1 MQLNKKTFVIFPGRF
16 HPWHNGHKSVY
27 NYLSTKFGG
36 NDVYVTTTGVIEL
49 PKSPFSFDEKREMMM
64 ATGIPANKIL
74 NVKNNYNLQSVS
86 NQIPINI
93 ERDSI
98 IFAVSQKD
106 MAEDPRF
113 KSFVKKDGSPS
124 YLQPMPKNES
134 KLEPAIKHGY
144 LITVPTTDFTVLG
157 LPARSAS
164 QLRSQYSTLNTEQQI
179 AFIMDLFG
187 SYNPKIHRILNNK
200 LGNTSGKLT
209 EKQKKLLKKLIVG
222 MLREDLSNNDF
233 NNSKTHYIGIKPNVV
248 KSIYNIL
255 KPMNEVKRQK
265 LKDIIKRI
273 IKEEDGFMNALIG
286 PESDF
291 KNTLNKINSRAGILA
306 KAAQK
311 AAQDA
316 KADVGDT
323 NK

>member
-1 MQLNKKTFVIFPGRF
+1 MQMGKKVFVIYPGRF
-16 HPWHNGHKSVY
+16 HPFHTGHKGVY

-36 NDVYVTTTGVIEL
+36 NDVYITTTGIVEL
-49 PKSPFSFDEKREMMM
+49 PKSPFSFDEKKEMMM
-64 ATGIPANKIL
+64 ATGIPSNKIL

-86 NQIPINI
+86 SQIPINV

-106 MAEDPRF
+106 MDEDPRF
-113 KSFVKKDGSPS
+113 KNFVKKDGSPS

-164 QLRSQYSTLNTEQQI
+164 QLRSQYTTLNPEQQKS
-179 AFIMDLFG
+179 FIVDLFG
-187 SYNPKIHRILNNK
+187 SYNPKIHKILNNK

-222 MLREDLSNNDF
+222 
-233 NNSKTHYIGIKPNVV
+233 
-248 KSIYNIL
+248 IL
-255 KPMNEVKRQK
+255 K
-265 LKDIIKRI
+265 
-273 IKEEDGFMNALIG
+273 EDEA
-286 PESDF
+286 
-291 KNTLNKINSRAGILA
+291 KINSA
-306 KAAQK
+306 KEKRNAAEKDLRNAELDGAEEDLKK
-311 AAQDA
+311 ANDNLSSATTPEEKDA
-316 KADVGDT
+316 AEANVKIKKASVDSKKVAVQST
-323 NK
+323 PS

>member
-1 MQLNKKTFVIFPGRF
+1 MGKKVFVIYPGRF
-16 HPWHNGHKSVY
+16 HPFHTGHKGVY

-36 NDVYVTTTGVIEL
+36 NDVYITTTGVVEL
-49 PKSPFSFDEKREMMM
+49 PKSPFSFDEKKEMMM
-64 ATGIPANKIL
+64 ATGIPSNKIL

-86 NQIPINI
+86 SQIPINV

-113 KSFVKKDGSPS
+113 KNFVKKDGSPS

-164 QLRSQYSTLNTEQQI
+164 QLRSQYTTLNPEQQK
-179 AFIMDLFG
+179 AFIVDLFG
-187 SYNPKIHRILNNK
+187 SYNPKIHKILNNK

-222 MLREDLSNNDF
+222 
-233 NNSKTHYIGIKPNVV
+233 
-248 KSIYNIL
+248 IL
-255 KPMNEVKRQK
+255 K
-265 LKDIIKRI
+265 
-273 IKEEDGFMNALIG
+273 EDEA
-286 PESDF
+286 
-291 KNTLNKINSRAGILA
+291 KINSAKEKRNAAEKDLRNAELDGAEEDLKKA
-306 KAAQK
+306 NDNLSSATTPEEKAAAEANVKIKK
-311 AAQDA
+311 ASVDSKKVAVQS
-316 KADVGDT
+316 T
-323 NK
+323 PS

>member
-1 MQLNKKTFVIFPGRF
+1 MQMGKKVFVIYPGRF
-16 HPWHNGHKSVY
+16 HPFHAGHKGVY

-36 NDVYVTTTGVIEL
+36 NDVYITTTGVVEL
-49 PKSPFSFDEKREMMM
+49 PKSPFSFDEKKEMMM
-64 ATGIPANKIL
+64 ATGIPPNKIL

-86 NQIPINI
+86 SQIPINV

-113 KSFVKKDGSPS
+113 KNFVKKDGSPS

-164 QLRSQYSTLNTEQQI
+164 QLRSQYTTLNPEQQK
-179 AFIMDLFG
+179 AFIVDLFG
-187 SYNPKIHRILNNK
+187 SYNPKIHKILNNK

-222 MLREDLSNNDF
+222 
-233 NNSKTHYIGIKPNVV
+233 
-248 KSIYNIL
+248 IL
-255 KPMNEVKRQK
+255 K
-265 LKDIIKRI
+265 
-273 IKEEDGFMNALIG
+273 EDEA
-286 PESDF
+286 
-291 KNTLNKINSRAGILA
+291 KINSA
-306 KAAQK
+306 KEKRNAAEKDLRNAELDGAEEDLKK
-311 AAQDA
+311 ANDNLSSATTPEEKDA
-316 KADVGDT
+316 AEANVKIKKASVDSKKVAVQST
-323 NK
+323 PS

>member
-1 MQLNKKTFVIFPGRF
+1 MQMGKKVFVIYPGRF
-16 HPWHNGHKSVY
+16 HPFHTGHKGVY

-36 NDVYVTTTGVIEL
+36 NDVYITTTGVVEL
-49 PKSPFSFDEKREMMM
+49 PKSPFSFDEKKEMMM
-64 ATGIPANKIL
+64 ATGIPSNKIL

-86 NQIPINI
+86 SQIPINV

-113 KSFVKKDGSPS
+113 KNFVKKDGSPS

-164 QLRSQYSTLNTEQQI
+164 QLRSQYTTLNPEQQK
-179 AFIMDLFG
+179 AFIVDLFG
-187 SYNPKIHRILNNK
+187 SYNPKIHKILNNK

-222 MLREDLSNNDF
+222 
-233 NNSKTHYIGIKPNVV
+233 
-248 KSIYNIL
+248 IL
-255 KPMNEVKRQK
+255 K
-265 LKDIIKRI
+265 
-273 IKEEDGFMNALIG
+273 EDEA
-286 PESDF
+286 
-291 KNTLNKINSRAGILA
+291 KINSA
-306 KAAQK
+306 KEKRNAAEKDLRNAELDGAEEDLKK
-311 AAQDA
+311 ANDNLSSATTPEEKDA
-316 KADVGDT
+316 AEANVKIKKASVDSKKVAVQST
-323 NK
+323 PS

>member
-1 MQLNKKTFVIFPGRF
+1 MGKKVFIIYPGRF
-16 HPWHNGHKSVY
+16 HPFHAGHKGVY

-36 NDVYVTTTGVIEL
+36 NDVYITTTGVVEL
-49 PKSPFSFDEKREMMM
+49 PKSPFTFDEKKEMMV

-86 NQIPINI
+86 SQIPINV

-106 MAEDPRF
+106 MSEDPRF
-113 KSFVKKDGSPS
+113 KNFVKKDGSPS

-164 QLRSQYSTLNTEQQI
+164 QLRSQYSILKPEQQK
-179 AFIMDLFG
+179 AFIVDLFG
-187 SYNPKIHRILNNK
+187 SYNPKIHAILNNK
-200 LGNTSGKLT
+200 LGNTTGKLT

-222 MLREDLSNNDF
+222 VLKEDEAKINAAKEKRNAAEEELRKAELDGAEEDLKKAND
-233 NNSKTHYIGIKPNVV
+233 NLSSATTP
-248 KSIYNIL
+248 
-255 KPMNEVKRQK
+255 
-265 LKDIIKRI
+265 
-273 IKEEDGFMNALIG
+273 EE
-286 PESDF
+286 
-291 KNTLNKINSRAGILA
+291 
-306 KAAQK
+306 KAAAAANVKIKK
-311 AAQDA
+311 ASVDSKKIAVQSTP
-316 KADVGDT
+316 G
-323 NK
+323 

>member
-1 MQLNKKTFVIFPGRF
+1 MQMGKKVFVIYPGRF
-16 HPWHNGHKSVY
+16 HPFHAGHKGVY

-36 NDVYVTTTGVIEL
+36 NDVYITTTGVVEL
-49 PKSPFSFDEKREMMM
+49 PKSPFSFDEKKEMMM
-64 ATGIPANKIL
+64 ATGIPSNKIL

-86 NQIPINI
+86 SQIPINV

-113 KSFVKKDGSPS
+113 KNFVKKDGSPS

-164 QLRSQYSTLNTEQQI
+164 QLRSQYSTLKPEQQK
-179 AFIMDLFG
+179 AFIVDLFG
-187 SYNPKIHRILNNK
+187 SYNPKIHKILNNK

-222 MLREDLSNNDF
+222 
-233 NNSKTHYIGIKPNVV
+233 
-248 KSIYNIL
+248 IL
-255 KPMNEVKRQK
+255 K
-265 LKDIIKRI
+265 
-273 IKEEDGFMNALIG
+273 EDEA
-286 PESDF
+286 
-291 KNTLNKINSRAGILA
+291 KINSA
-306 KAAQK
+306 KEKRNAAEKDLRNAELDGAEEDLKK
-311 AAQDA
+311 ANDNLSSATTPEEKDA
-316 KADVGDT
+316 AEANVKIKKALVDSKKVAVQST
-323 NK
+323 PS

>member
-1 MQLNKKTFVIFPGRF
+1 MGKKVFVIYPGRF
-16 HPWHNGHKSVY
+16 HPFHTGHKSVY

-36 NDVYVTTTGVIEL
+36 NDVYITTTGVVEL
-49 PKSPFSFDEKREMMM
+49 PKSPFSFDEKKEMMM

-157 LPARSAS
+157 SPARSAS
-164 QLRSQYSTLNTEQQI
+164 QLRSQYSTLTPEQQKL
-179 AFIMDLFG
+179 FIMDLFG
-187 SYNPKIHRILNNK
+187 SYNSKIHNILNNK

-222 MLREDLSNNDF
+222 ILKEDEA
-233 NNSKTHYIGIKPNVV
+233 KV
-248 KSIYNIL
+248 KSATHKANL
-255 KPMNEVKRQK
+255 ALVVQRQAELDDAEEKLDVANEKY
-265 LKDIIKRI
+265 DAATTP
-273 IKEEDGFMNALIG
+273 EE
-286 PESDF
+286 
-291 KNTLNKINSRAGILA
+291 
-306 KAAQK
+306 KAAADISLK
-311 AAQDA
+311 NAKKLVDSKKSMYDAAKHQA
-316 KADVGDT
+316 ST
-323 NK
+323 

>member
-1 MQLNKKTFVIFPGRF
+1 MQMGKKIFVLYPGRF
-16 HPWHNGHKSVY
+16 HPFHTGHKSVY

-49 PKSPFSFDEKREMMM
+49 PKSPFSFDEKKEMMM

-164 QLRSQYSTLNTEQQI
+164 QLRSQYSTLNAEQQK

-187 SYNPKIHRILNNK
+187 SYNSKIHRILNNK
-200 LGNTSGKLT
+200 LGNTIGKLT

-222 MLREDLSNNDF
+222 ILREDEA
-233 NNSKTHYIGIKPNVV
+233 KV
-248 KSIYNIL
+248 
-255 KPMNEVKRQK
+255 
-265 LKDIIKRI
+265 
-273 IKEEDGFMNALIG
+273 
-286 PESDF
+286 
-291 KNTLNKINSRAGILA
+291 
-306 KAAQK
+306 KAATHK
-311 AAQDA
+311 ANLALVVQRQAELDDAGEKYTAAKEKYDAATTPEEKSAADLSLKNAKKTVDA
-316 KADVGDT
+316 KKSMYDAAKHQSRT
-323 NK
+323 

>member
-1 MQLNKKTFVIFPGRF
+1 MGKKVFVIYPGRF
-16 HPWHNGHKSVY
+16 HPFHTGHKGVY

-36 NDVYVTTTGVIEL
+36 NDVYITTTGVVEL
-49 PKSPFSFDEKREMMM
+49 PKSPFSFDEKKEMMM
-64 ATGIPANKIL
+64 ATGIPSNKIL

-86 NQIPINI
+86 SQIPINV

-113 KSFVKKDGSPS
+113 KNFVKKDGSPS

-164 QLRSQYSTLNTEQQI
+164 QLRSQYSTLKPEQQK
-179 AFIMDLFG
+179 AFIVDLFG
-187 SYNPKIHRILNNK
+187 SYNPKIHKILNNK

-222 MLREDLSNNDF
+222 
-233 NNSKTHYIGIKPNVV
+233 
-248 KSIYNIL
+248 IL
-255 KPMNEVKRQK
+255 K
-265 LKDIIKRI
+265 
-273 IKEEDGFMNALIG
+273 EDEA
-286 PESDF
+286 
-291 KNTLNKINSRAGILA
+291 KINSA
-306 KAAQK
+306 KEKRNAAEKDLRNAELDGAEEDLKK
-311 AAQDA
+311 ANDNLSSATTPEEKDA
-316 KADVGDT
+316 AEANVKIKKASVDSKKVAVQST
-323 NK
+323 PS

>member
-1 MQLNKKTFVIFPGRF
+1 MGKKVFVIYPGRF
-16 HPWHNGHKSVY
+16 HPFHTGHKGVY

-36 NDVYVTTTGVIEL
+36 NDVYITTTGVVEL
-49 PKSPFSFDEKREMMM
+49 PKSPFSFDEKKEMMM
-64 ATGIPANKIL
+64 ATGIPSNKIL

-86 NQIPINI
+86 SQIPINV

-113 KSFVKKDGSPS
+113 KNFVKKDGSPS

-164 QLRSQYSTLNTEQQI
+164 QLRSQYSTLKPEQQK
-179 AFIMDLFG
+179 AFIVDLFG
-187 SYNPKIHRILNNK
+187 SYNPKIHKILNNK

-222 MLREDLSNNDF
+222 
-233 NNSKTHYIGIKPNVV
+233 
-248 KSIYNIL
+248 IL
-255 KPMNEVKRQK
+255 K
-265 LKDIIKRI
+265 
-273 IKEEDGFMNALIG
+273 ED
-286 PESDF
+286 ED
-291 KNTLNKINSRAGILA
+291 KINSA
-306 KAAQK
+306 KEKRNAAEQDLRQAELEGAEQDLKK
-311 AAQDA
+311 ANDNLSSATTPEEKDAAEANVKIKKALVDSKKIALQSKQD
-316 KADVGDT
+316 
-323 NK
+323 

>member
-1 MQLNKKTFVIFPGRF
+1 MGKKVFVIYPGRF
-16 HPWHNGHKSVY
+16 HPFHTGHKGVY

-36 NDVYVTTTGVIEL
+36 NDVYITTTGVVEL
-49 PKSPFSFDEKREMMM
+49 PKSPFSFDEKKEMMM
-64 ATGIPANKIL
+64 ATGIPSNKIL

-86 NQIPINI
+86 SQIPINV

-113 KSFVKKDGSPS
+113 KNFVKKDGSPS

-164 QLRSQYSTLNTEQQI
+164 QLRSQYSTLKPEQQK
-179 AFIMDLFG
+179 AFIVDLFG
-187 SYNPKIHRILNNK
+187 SYNPKIHKILNNK

-209 EKQKKLLKKLIVG
+209 EKQKKILKKLIVG
-222 MLREDLSNNDF
+222 
-233 NNSKTHYIGIKPNVV
+233 
-248 KSIYNIL
+248 IL
-255 KPMNEVKRQK
+255 K
-265 LKDIIKRI
+265 
-273 IKEEDGFMNALIG
+273 EDEA
-286 PESDF
+286 
-291 KNTLNKINSRAGILA
+291 KINSAKEKRNAAEKDLRNAELDGAEEDLKKA
-306 KAAQK
+306 NDNLSSATTPEEKAAAEANVKIKK
-311 AAQDA
+311 ASVDSKKVAVQS
-316 KADVGDT
+316 T
-323 NK
+323 PS

>member
-1 MQLNKKTFVIFPGRF
+1 MQMGKKVFVIYPGRF
-16 HPWHNGHKSVY
+16 HPFHAGHKGVY

-36 NDVYVTTTGVIEL
+36 NDVYITTTGVVEL
-49 PKSPFSFDEKREMMM
+49 PKSPFSFDEKKEMMM
-64 ATGIPANKIL
+64 ATGIPSNKIL

-86 NQIPINI
+86 SQIPINV

-113 KSFVKKDGSPS
+113 KNFVKKDGSPS

-164 QLRSQYSTLNTEQQI
+164 QLRSQYTTLNPEQQKS
-179 AFIMDLFG
+179 FIVDLFG
-187 SYNPKIHRILNNK
+187 SYNPKIHKILNNK

-222 MLREDLSNNDF
+222 
-233 NNSKTHYIGIKPNVV
+233 
-248 KSIYNIL
+248 IL
-255 KPMNEVKRQK
+255 K
-265 LKDIIKRI
+265 
-273 IKEEDGFMNALIG
+273 EDEA
-286 PESDF
+286 
-291 KNTLNKINSRAGILA
+291 KINSA
-306 KAAQK
+306 KEKRNAAEKDLRNAELDGAEEDLKK
-311 AAQDA
+311 ANDNLSSATTPEEKDA
-316 KADVGDT
+316 AEANVKIKKASVDSKKVAVQST
-323 NK
+323 PS

>member
-1 MQLNKKTFVIFPGRF
+1 MQMGKKVFVIYPGRF
-16 HPWHNGHKSVY
+16 HPFHAGHKGVY

-36 NDVYVTTTGVIEL
+36 NDVYITTTGVVEL
-49 PKSPFSFDEKREMMM
+49 PKSPFSFDEKKEMMM
-64 ATGIPANKIL
+64 ATGIPPNKIL

-86 NQIPINI
+86 SQIPINV

-113 KSFVKKDGSPS
+113 KNFVKKDGSPS

-164 QLRSQYSTLNTEQQI
+164 QLRSQYSTLKPEQQK
-179 AFIMDLFG
+179 AFIVDLFG
-187 SYNPKIHRILNNK
+187 SYNPKIHKILNNK

-222 MLREDLSNNDF
+222 
-233 NNSKTHYIGIKPNVV
+233 
-248 KSIYNIL
+248 IL
-255 KPMNEVKRQK
+255 K
-265 LKDIIKRI
+265 
-273 IKEEDGFMNALIG
+273 EDEA
-286 PESDF
+286 
-291 KNTLNKINSRAGILA
+291 KINSA
-306 KAAQK
+306 KEKRNAAEKDLRNAELDGAEEDLKK
-311 AAQDA
+311 ANDNLSSATTPEEKDA
-316 KADVGDT
+316 AEANVKIKKASVDSKKVAVQST
-323 NK
+323 PS

>member
-1 MQLNKKTFVIFPGRF
+1 MGKKVFVIYPGRF
-16 HPWHNGHKSVY
+16 HPFHTGHKSVY

-36 NDVYVTTTGVIEL
+36 NDVYITTTGVVKL
-49 PKSPFSFDEKREMMM
+49 PKSPFSFDEKKEMMM

-157 LPARSAS
+157 SPARSAS
-164 QLRSQYSTLNTEQQI
+164 QLRSQYSTLTPEQQKL
-179 AFIMDLFG
+179 FIMDLFG
-187 SYNPKIHRILNNK
+187 SYNSKIHNILNNK

-209 EKQKKLLKKLIVG
+209 EKQKKILKKLIVG
-222 MLREDLSNNDF
+222 
-233 NNSKTHYIGIKPNVV
+233 
-248 KSIYNIL
+248 IL
-255 KPMNEVKRQK
+255 KEDEAKVQSATHKANLALVVQRQAELDDAEEKYDVANEKY
-265 LKDIIKRI
+265 DAATTP
-273 IKEEDGFMNALIG
+273 EE
-286 PESDF
+286 
-291 KNTLNKINSRAGILA
+291 
-306 KAAQK
+306 KAAADISLK
-311 AAQDA
+311 NAKKLVDSKKSMYDAAKHQLR
-316 KADVGDT
+316 T
-323 NK
+323 

>member
-1 MQLNKKTFVIFPGRF
+1 MGKKVFVIYPGRF
-16 HPWHNGHKSVY
+16 HPFHTGHKGVY

-36 NDVYVTTTGVIEL
+36 NDVYITTTGVVEL
-49 PKSPFSFDEKREMMM
+49 PKSPFTFDEKKEMMM
-64 ATGIPANKIL
+64 ATGIPPNKIL

-86 NQIPINI
+86 SQIPINV

-113 KSFVKKDGSPS
+113 KNFVKKDGSPS

-164 QLRSQYSTLNTEQQI
+164 QLRSQYSILKPEQQK
-179 AFIMDLFG
+179 AFIVDLFG
-187 SYNPKIHRILNNK
+187 SYNPKIHAILNNK

-222 MLREDLSNNDF
+222 ILKEDEAKINAAKEKRNAAEEELRKAELDGAEEDLKKAND
-233 NNSKTHYIGIKPNVV
+233 NLSSATTP
-248 KSIYNIL
+248 
-255 KPMNEVKRQK
+255 
-265 LKDIIKRI
+265 
-273 IKEEDGFMNALIG
+273 EE
-286 PESDF
+286 
-291 KNTLNKINSRAGILA
+291 
-306 KAAQK
+306 KAAAAANVKIKK
-311 AAQDA
+311 ASVDSKKIAVQSTP
-316 KADVGDT
+316 G
-323 NK
+323 

>member
-1 MQLNKKTFVIFPGRF
+1 
-16 HPWHNGHKSVY
+16 
-27 NYLSTKFGG
+27 
-36 NDVYVTTTGVIEL
+36 
-49 PKSPFSFDEKREMMM
+49 M
-64 ATGIPANKIL
+64 ATGIPPNKIL

-86 NQIPINI
+86 SQIPINV

-113 KSFVKKDGSPS
+113 KNFVKKDGSPS

-164 QLRSQYSTLNTEQQI
+164 QLRSQYSTLKPEQQK
-179 AFIMDLFG
+179 AFIVDLFG
-187 SYNPKIHRILNNK
+187 SYNPKIHKILNNK

-222 MLREDLSNNDF
+222 
-233 NNSKTHYIGIKPNVV
+233 
-248 KSIYNIL
+248 IL
-255 KPMNEVKRQK
+255 K
-265 LKDIIKRI
+265 
-273 IKEEDGFMNALIG
+273 ED
-286 PESDF
+286 ED
-291 KNTLNKINSRAGILA
+291 KINSA
-306 KAAQK
+306 KEKRNAAEQYLRQTELEGAEEDLKK
-311 AAQDA
+311 ANDNLSSATTPEEKDAAEANVKIKKALVDSKKIALQSKQD
-316 KADVGDT
+316 
-323 NK
+323 

>member
-1 MQLNKKTFVIFPGRF
+1 MGKKVFVIYPGRF
-16 HPWHNGHKSVY
+16 HPFHAGHKGVY

-36 NDVYVTTTGVIEL
+36 NDVYITTTGVVEL
-49 PKSPFSFDEKREMMM
+49 PKSPFTFDEKKEMMV

-86 NQIPINI
+86 SQIPINV

-106 MAEDPRF
+106 MSEDPRF
-113 KSFVKKDGSPS
+113 KNFVKKDGSPS

-134 KLEPAIKHGY
+134 KLVPAIKHGY

-164 QLRSQYSTLNTEQQI
+164 QLRSQYSILKPEQQK
-179 AFIMDLFG
+179 AFIVDLFG
-187 SYNPKIHRILNNK
+187 SYNPKIHAILNNK

-222 MLREDLSNNDF
+222 VLKEDEAKINAAKEKRNAAEEELRKAELDGAEEDLKKAND
-233 NNSKTHYIGIKPNVV
+233 NLSSATTPEEKDAAEANVKIKKASVDSKKIALQSKP
-248 KSIYNIL
+248 
-255 KPMNEVKRQK
+255 
-265 LKDIIKRI
+265 D
-273 IKEEDGFMNALIG
+273 
-286 PESDF
+286 
-291 KNTLNKINSRAGILA
+291 
-306 KAAQK
+306 
-311 AAQDA
+311 
-316 KADVGDT
+316 
-323 NK
+323 

>member
-1 MQLNKKTFVIFPGRF
+1 MGKKVFVIYPGRF
-16 HPWHNGHKSVY
+16 HPFHAGHKGVY

-36 NDVYVTTTGVIEL
+36 NDVYITTTGVVEL
-49 PKSPFSFDEKREMMM
+49 PKSPFSFDEKKEMMM
-64 ATGIPANKIL
+64 ATGIPPNKIL

-86 NQIPINI
+86 SQIPINV

-113 KSFVKKDGSPS
+113 KNFVKKDGSPS

-164 QLRSQYSTLNTEQQI
+164 QLRSQYTTLNPEQQKS
-179 AFIMDLFG
+179 FIVDLFG
-187 SYNPKIHRILNNK
+187 SYNPKIHKILNNK

-222 MLREDLSNNDF
+222 
-233 NNSKTHYIGIKPNVV
+233 
-248 KSIYNIL
+248 IL
-255 KPMNEVKRQK
+255 K
-265 LKDIIKRI
+265 
-273 IKEEDGFMNALIG
+273 EDEA
-286 PESDF
+286 
-291 KNTLNKINSRAGILA
+291 KINSA
-306 KAAQK
+306 KEKRNAAEKDLRNAELDGAEEDLKK
-311 AAQDA
+311 ANDNLSSATTPEEKDA
-316 KADVGDT
+316 AEANVKIKKASVDSKKVAVQST
-323 NK
+323 PS

>member
-1 MQLNKKTFVIFPGRF
+1 MGKKVFVIYPGRF
-16 HPWHNGHKSVY
+16 HPFHTGHKGVY

-36 NDVYVTTTGVIEL
+36 NDVYITTTGVVEL
-49 PKSPFSFDEKREMMM
+49 PKSPFSFDEKKEMMM
-64 ATGIPANKIL
+64 ATGIPSNKIL

-86 NQIPINI
+86 SQIPINV

-113 KSFVKKDGSPS
+113 KNFVKKDGSPS
-124 YLQPMPKNES
+124 YLQPIPKNES

-164 QLRSQYSTLNTEQQI
+164 QLRSQYSTLKPEQQK
-179 AFIMDLFG
+179 AFIVDLFG
-187 SYNPKIHRILNNK
+187 SYNPKIHKILNNK

-222 MLREDLSNNDF
+222 
-233 NNSKTHYIGIKPNVV
+233 
-248 KSIYNIL
+248 IL
-255 KPMNEVKRQK
+255 K
-265 LKDIIKRI
+265 
-273 IKEEDGFMNALIG
+273 ED
-286 PESDF
+286 ED
-291 KNTLNKINSRAGILA
+291 KINSA
-306 KAAQK
+306 KEKRNAAEEDLRQAELEGAEEDLKK
-311 AAQDA
+311 ANDNLSSATTPEEKDAAEANVKIKKALVDSKKIALQLKQD
-316 KADVGDT
+316 
-323 NK
+323 

>member
-1 MQLNKKTFVIFPGRF
+1 MQMGKKVFVIYPGRF
-16 HPWHNGHKSVY
+16 HPFHAGHKGVY

-36 NDVYVTTTGVIEL
+36 NDVYITTTGVVEL
-49 PKSPFSFDEKREMMM
+49 PKSPFSFDEKKEMMM
-64 ATGIPANKIL
+64 ATGIPSNKIL

-86 NQIPINI
+86 SQIPINV

-113 KSFVKKDGSPS
+113 KNFVKKDGSPS

-164 QLRSQYSTLNTEQQI
+164 QLRSQYTTLNPEQQK
-179 AFIMDLFG
+179 AFIVDLFG
-187 SYNPKIHRILNNK
+187 SYNPKIHKILNNK

-222 MLREDLSNNDF
+222 
-233 NNSKTHYIGIKPNVV
+233 
-248 KSIYNIL
+248 IL
-255 KPMNEVKRQK
+255 K
-265 LKDIIKRI
+265 
-273 IKEEDGFMNALIG
+273 EDEA
-286 PESDF
+286 
-291 KNTLNKINSRAGILA
+291 KINSAKEKRNAAEKDLRNAELRGAEEDLKKA
-306 KAAQK
+306 NDNLSSATTPEEKAAAEANVKIKK
-311 AAQDA
+311 ASVDSKKVAVQS
-316 KADVGDT
+316 T
-323 NK
+323 PS

>member
-1 MQLNKKTFVIFPGRF
+1 MGKKVFVIYPGRF

-36 NDVYVTTTGVIEL
+36 NDVYITTTGVVEL
-49 PKSPFSFDEKREMMM
+49 PKSPFSFDEKKEMMM

-106 MAEDPRF
+106 MTEDPRF

-157 LPARSAS
+157 SPARSAS
-164 QLRSQYSTLNTEQQI
+164 QLRSQYSTLTPEQQKL
-179 AFIMDLFG
+179 FIMDLFG
-187 SYNPKIHRILNNK
+187 SYNSKIHNILNNK

-209 EKQKKLLKKLIVG
+209 EKQKKILKKLIVG
-222 MLREDLSNNDF
+222 ILKEDEAKIKSARQKWNAAGLVLRNLELAGAEEELQKANDALKAA
-233 NNSKTHYIGIKPNVV
+233 STPEEKDKAEVDV
-248 KSIYNIL
+248 KS
-255 KPMNEVKRQK
+255 K
-265 LKDIIKRI
+265 KDSVDSK
-273 IKEEDGFMNALIG
+273 
-286 PESDF
+286 
-291 KNTLNKINSRAGILA
+291 
-306 KAAQK
+306 KAAQQS
-311 AAQDA
+311 AQHQLRN
-316 KADVGDT
+316 V
-323 NK
+323 N

>member
-1 MQLNKKTFVIFPGRF
+1 MELGKKTFVIYPGRF
-16 HPWHNGHKSVY
+16 HPFHAGHRGVY
-27 NYLSTKFGG
+27 NYLSSKYGG
-36 NDVYVTTTGVIEL
+36 NDVYITTTGVVEL
-49 PKSPFSFDEKREMMM
+49 PKSPFSFDEKVKMMTL
-64 ATGIPANKIL
+64 TGVPVNKIL

-86 NQIPINI
+86 SQIPINV

-113 KSFVKKDGSPS
+113 KNFVKKDGSPS

-164 QLRSQYSTLNTEQQI
+164 QLRSQYTTLNPEQQKS
-179 AFIMDLFG
+179 FIVDLFG
-187 SYNPKIHRILNNK
+187 SYNPKIHKILNNK

-222 MLREDLSNNDF
+222 
-233 NNSKTHYIGIKPNVV
+233 
-248 KSIYNIL
+248 IL
-255 KPMNEVKRQK
+255 K
-265 LKDIIKRI
+265 
-273 IKEEDGFMNALIG
+273 EDEA
-286 PESDF
+286 
-291 KNTLNKINSRAGILA
+291 KINSAKEKRNAAEKDLRNAELDGAEEDLKKA
-306 KAAQK
+306 NDNLSSATTPEEKAAAEANVKIKK
-311 AAQDA
+311 ASVDSKKVAVQS
-316 KADVGDT
+316 T
-323 NK
+323 PS

>member
-1 MQLNKKTFVIFPGRF
+1 MGKKVFVIYPGRF
-16 HPWHNGHKSVY
+16 HPFHAGHKGVY

-36 NDVYVTTTGVIEL
+36 NDVYITTTGVVEL
-49 PKSPFSFDEKREMMM
+49 PKSPFSFDEKKEMMM
-64 ATGIPANKIL
+64 ATGIPPNKIL

-86 NQIPINI
+86 SQIPINV

-113 KSFVKKDGSPS
+113 KNFVKKDGSPS

-164 QLRSQYSTLNTEQQI
+164 QLRSQYTTLNPEQQK
-179 AFIMDLFG
+179 AFIVDLFG
-187 SYNPKIHRILNNK
+187 SYNPKIHKILNNK

-222 MLREDLSNNDF
+222 MMKEDDDKIKNMKKLADTALYKQRQAELDGAREKQDSVEAQRDV
-233 NNSKTHYIGIKPNVV
+233 SVSDEDKKRADDDIKKAKDVV
-248 KSIYNIL
+248 K
-255 KPMNEVKRQK
+255 
-265 LKDIIKRI
+265 
-273 IKEEDGFMNALIG
+273 
-286 PESDF
+286 
-291 KNTLNKINSRAGILA
+291 RADLMLQAA
-306 KAAQK
+306 KHQM
-311 AAQDA
+311 QS
-316 KADVGDT
+316 T
-323 NK
+323 

>member
-1 MQLNKKTFVIFPGRF
+1 MGKKVFVIYPGRF
-16 HPWHNGHKSVY
+16 HPFHAGHKGVY

-36 NDVYVTTTGVIEL
+36 NDVYITTTGVVEL
-49 PKSPFSFDEKREMMM
+49 PKSPFTFDEKKEMMM
-64 ATGIPANKIL
+64 ATGIPPNKIL

-86 NQIPINI
+86 SQIPINV

-113 KSFVKKDGSPS
+113 KNFVKKDGSPS

-164 QLRSQYSTLNTEQQI
+164 QLRSQYSILKPEQQK
-179 AFIMDLFG
+179 AFIVDLFG
-187 SYNPKIHRILNNK
+187 SYNPKIHAILNNK

-222 MLREDLSNNDF
+222 ILKEDEAKINAAKEKRNAAEEELRKTELDGAEEDLKKAND
-233 NNSKTHYIGIKPNVV
+233 NLSSAATP
-248 KSIYNIL
+248 
-255 KPMNEVKRQK
+255 
-265 LKDIIKRI
+265 
-273 IKEEDGFMNALIG
+273 EE
-286 PESDF
+286 
-291 KNTLNKINSRAGILA
+291 
-306 KAAQK
+306 KAAAAANVKIKK
-311 AAQDA
+311 ASVDSKKIAVQSTPD
-316 KADVGDT
+316 
-323 NK
+323 

>member
-1 MQLNKKTFVIFPGRF
+1 MGKKVFVIYPGRF
-16 HPWHNGHKSVY
+16 HPFHTGHKGVY

-36 NDVYVTTTGVIEL
+36 NDVYITTTGVVEL
-49 PKSPFSFDEKREMMM
+49 PKSPFSFDEKKEMMM
-64 ATGIPANKIL
+64 ATGIPSNKIL

-86 NQIPINI
+86 SQIPINV

-113 KSFVKKDGSPS
+113 KNFVKKDGSPS

-164 QLRSQYSTLNTEQQI
+164 QLRSQYTTLNPEQQK
-179 AFIMDLFG
+179 AFIVDLFG
-187 SYNPKIHRILNNK
+187 SYNPKIHKILNNK

-222 MLREDLSNNDF
+222 
-233 NNSKTHYIGIKPNVV
+233 
-248 KSIYNIL
+248 IL
-255 KPMNEVKRQK
+255 K
-265 LKDIIKRI
+265 
-273 IKEEDGFMNALIG
+273 EDEA
-286 PESDF
+286 
-291 KNTLNKINSRAGILA
+291 KINSA
-306 KAAQK
+306 KEKRNAAEKDLRNAELDGAEEDLKK
-311 AAQDA
+311 ANDNLSSATTPEEKDAAEANVKIKKALVDSKKIALQSKQD
-316 KADVGDT
+316 
-323 NK
+323 

>member
-1 MQLNKKTFVIFPGRF
+1 MQMGKKVFVIYPGRF
-16 HPWHNGHKSVY
+16 HPFHTGHRGVY

-36 NDVYVTTTGVIEL
+36 NDVYITTTGVVKL
-49 PKSPFSFDEKREMMM
+49 PKSPFSFDEKKEMMM
-64 ATGIPANKIL
+64 ATGIPPNKIL

-86 NQIPINI
+86 SQIPINV

-113 KSFVKKDGSPS
+113 KNFVKKDGSPS

-164 QLRSQYSTLNTEQQI
+164 QLRSQYSILKPEQQK

-187 SYNPKIHRILNNK
+187 SYNPKIHAILNNK

-222 MLREDLSNNDF
+222 ILKEDEAKINAAKEKRNAAEEELRKTELDGAEEDLKKAND
-233 NNSKTHYIGIKPNVV
+233 NLSSAATP
-248 KSIYNIL
+248 
-255 KPMNEVKRQK
+255 
-265 LKDIIKRI
+265 
-273 IKEEDGFMNALIG
+273 EE
-286 PESDF
+286 
-291 KNTLNKINSRAGILA
+291 
-306 KAAQK
+306 KAAAAANVKIKK
-311 AAQDA
+311 ASVDSKKIAVQSTP
-316 KADVGDT
+316 G
-323 NK
+323 

>member
-1 MQLNKKTFVIFPGRF
+1 MQMGKKVFVIYPGRF
-16 HPWHNGHKSVY
+16 HPFHTGHKGVY

-36 NDVYVTTTGVIEL
+36 NDVYITTTGVVEL
-49 PKSPFSFDEKREMMM
+49 PKSPFSFDEKKEMMM
-64 ATGIPANKIL
+64 ATGIPSNKIL

-86 NQIPINI
+86 SQIPINV

-113 KSFVKKDGSPS
+113 KNFVKKDGSPS
-124 YLQPMPKNES
+124 YLQPIPKNES

-164 QLRSQYSTLNTEQQI
+164 QLRSQYSTLKPEQQK
-179 AFIMDLFG
+179 AFIVDLFG
-187 SYNPKIHRILNNK
+187 SYNPKIHKILNNK

-222 MLREDLSNNDF
+222 
-233 NNSKTHYIGIKPNVV
+233 
-248 KSIYNIL
+248 IL
-255 KPMNEVKRQK
+255 K
-265 LKDIIKRI
+265 
-273 IKEEDGFMNALIG
+273 ED
-286 PESDF
+286 ED
-291 KNTLNKINSRAGILA
+291 KINSA
-306 KAAQK
+306 KEKRNAAEEDLRQAELEGAEEDLKK
-311 AAQDA
+311 ANDNLSSATTPEEKDAAEANVKIKKALVDSKKIALQLKQD
-316 KADVGDT
+316 
-323 NK
+323 